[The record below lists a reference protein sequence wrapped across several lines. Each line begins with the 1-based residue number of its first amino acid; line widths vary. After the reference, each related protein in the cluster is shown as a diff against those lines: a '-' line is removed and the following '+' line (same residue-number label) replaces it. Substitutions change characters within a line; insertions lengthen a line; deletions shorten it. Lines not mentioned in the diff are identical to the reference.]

1 MPHFLIQ
8 SNSIQNDLINV
19 YDIDLL
25 KHFVTLRIQKGEN
38 IKFIDENEIQYFCE
52 TLSIS
57 KKEGSFKILEQ
68 EKSKR
73 KLNFELYLAQSILK
87 TDAQNLAIDNAVQL
101 GVKGIYPILSD
112 NCAVKESVAREKVEK
127 WKKISKESFKQCERA
142 DLAEIYDVEKMEDVL
157 EKFENIIIFTE
168 KNNNITLSDA
178 IKKLDKNKKIL
189 VVIGPEGGFSNR
201 EFEYFKKKN
210 YMCPTLGNL
219 ILKAPNAISAGLSN
233 IIWGLDEK

>member
-8 SNSIQNDLINV
+8 SNNIQDSLINISDV
-19 YDIDLL
+19 DLMKYL
-25 KHFVTLRIQKGEN
+25 TTLRIQKGEK

-52 TLSIS
+52 TLVIS
-57 KKEGSFKILEQ
+57 KKEGSFKILKH

-73 KLNFELYLAQSILK
+73 KLDFELYLAQSILK

-101 GVKGIYPILSD
+101 GVKGIYPIVSD
-112 NCAVKESVAREKVEK
+112 NCAIKESVAREKVEK
-127 WKKISKESFKQCERA
+127 WRKISKESFKQCERA

-157 EKFENIIIFTE
+157 EKFKNIIIFTE
-168 KNNNITLSDA
+168 KNNNISLSDA
-178 IKKLDKNKKIL
+178 INNIDKNKKIL
-189 VVIGPEGGFSNR
+189 VLIGPEGGFSNR

-233 IIWGLDEK
+233 IIWGLNGK